1 MWPSG
6 ALEVPKAPSVTLGS
20 VNGMRHYHLAVPQSP
35 WTSPSPLFGKYTWSL
50 LPRPGSTLTPHTW
63 LVPWPHL
70 LDLQVRIACP
80 QALCEWSASQAKT
93 KPHVSRPPAWTQSR
107 VAVALL
113 PSGASPAWPACPH
126 SPQHHIPALSSN
138 AALVHELQA
147 GPGGR
152 RCLQAPFQTNQSHPL
167 PEVTQGC
174 PQRGRGVW
182 GRFWASLEQTAHG
195 F

>member
-1 MWPSG
+1 MACGIITLLCPNPPGPLPHLCLAKHLIPGPSSQG
-6 ALEVPKAPSVTLGS
+6 LGPPSHPTPGWFPGPTCWIFRCELPVPRPCAYGLHLRLKRNLMCQGHLPGLEVAWLWLFCPAEPPWLG
-20 VNGMRHYHLAVPQSP
+20 
-35 WTSPSPLFGKYTWSL
+35 
-50 LPRPGSTLTPHTW
+50 LP
-63 LVPWPHL
+63 
-70 LDLQVRIACP
+70 A
-80 QALCEWSASQAKT
+80 
-93 KPHVSRPPAWTQSR
+93 
-107 VAVALL
+107 
-113 PSGASPAWPACPH
+113 PH